1 MILGIP
7 IVLFVVLCIAV
18 LITIIGIV
26 YRIYELKYCT
36 EKVEAVCVDI
46 EKEKIKRHGKRNS
59 YIIRPFWEYYYNGR
73 YYRVEGKNANNVVE
87 YRIGEKTTL
96 FINPDKPSQY
106 RAEFFSDAVLT
117 IIAGGIMTL
126 FVLFAILFNSMIS
139 V

>member
-7 IVLFVVLCIAV
+7 IVLFVVLCITV
-18 LITIIGIV
+18 LITIIGSV

-36 EKVEAVCVDI
+36 EKVEALCVDI
-46 EKEKIKRHGKRNS
+46 KSEFTRNRHTI
-59 YIIRPFWEYYYNGR
+59 YTPTWEYYYNGS

-126 FVLFAILFNSMIS
+126 FVLFAILFNSMI
-139 V
+139 